1 MNYHAKSI
9 PGFQF
14 KIRFNSSPSI
24 NSWEVWAYRLGETD
38 PNKAKWMQVTK
49 ETAAWYQE
57 TKGAIVEAYVPSVA
71 PTPFMKDT
79 DILVDDIVEAAT
91 VKGTDSSIIKHSQ
104 FVLRECLKAYN
115 NEISGS
121 QMEEYYVIAMK
132 KHIKKIRQLRAEI
145 DPITDLANQMN
156 SFDDSDI
163 QEL

>member
-14 KIRFNSSPSI
+14 KIRFNSSPNI
-24 NSWEVWAYRLGETD
+24 NSWEVWTYRLGETD

-49 ETAAWYQE
+49 ETAAWYQD
-57 TKGAIVEAYVPSVA
+57 TKGAIVEEYVPTVE

-79 DILVDDIVEAAT
+79 DILIKDIVEAST

-104 FVLRECLKAYN
+104 YALGEFLKAY
-115 NEISGS
+115 EHEVPGS
-121 QMEEYYVIAMK
+121 QMEHYYVVA
-132 KHIKKIRQLRAEI
+132 IKKRLQKIKQLRTEI
-145 DPITDLANQMN
+145 DPITDWSKEMN